1 MLIPVE
7 LMFLGAIA
15 ICAYFSYRAGESS
28 GRVVAVD
35 ATLRA
40 LESLGYIRTVED
52 EDGNVEVLP
61 IESDKKL

>member
-1 MLIPVE
+1 MTIAPE
-7 LMFLGAIA
+7 LLFFGAIA
-15 ICAYFSYRAGESS
+15 VCAYFSYRAGESS

-61 IESDKKL
+61 ISSDKKL